1 MAAPPRASRPVPGR
15 VRRSRRWVPDGSV
28 TRVGD
33 EATGRTGILSGRY
46 ALATVGMVAIVG
58 VAAFQNLAMTTVMP
72 EISRDLDGE
81 TLYALAFAAP
91 LAAGV
96 PGMVLAGNWTDRA
109 GGRVVAWVSAAL
121 FALGTAVVMLAP
133 TMEVFL
139 AGRLVEGFGA
149 GAIDV
154 VLYVLVARI
163 FPAELHGPVFAG
175 FAAAWVVPAL
185 VGPAL
190 AGIVTDVWDW
200 HRVFAGALGVAV
212 VSFALL
218 VPTLRRLRPPA
229 DAVRPPWQRVRI
241 GWSIGAAAAILL
253 LNVAADLGSWA
264 RIVAV
269 VVGLVG
275 TWAALRPLLPAGTF
289 RAAPGLSSVV
299 LVRGLVAAAFFGS
312 EAYVPYLLQARHGLS
327 ASAAGL
333 ALTVAALSWAA
344 ASWLHGRL
352 GERRLTAARTFG
364 GGLVLVLV
372 SLLTALAVAT
382 LDLPWW
388 VLVVG
393 WFVGGAGMGGIYP
406 RASML
411 TLRFSGEGDDG
422 FASSALTIADASGS
436 VVGLAVTGLLFV
448 GAGGADGAWSFP
460 LVFVAMTGIAL
471 VATVAVR
478 RLGPVPAVP
487 STTATGGTVSAAAG
501 G

>member
-1 MAAPPRASRPVPGR
+1 MVT
-15 VRRSRRWVPDGSV
+15 GSV
-28 TRVGD
+28 TRVSSV
-33 EATGRTGILSGRY
+33 ATTTGILSGRY
-46 ALATVGMVAIVG
+46 ALATIGMVAIVG

-96 PGMVLAGNWTDRA
+96 PGMVLAGNWTDRS

-139 AGRLVEGFGA
+139 VGRLVEGFGA

-185 VGPAL
+185 VGPAV
-190 AGIVTDVWDW
+190 AGIVTETWGW
-200 HRVFAGALGVAV
+200 HWVFAGALGIAV

-218 VPTLRRLRPPA
+218 VPTLGRLHAPAAALRP
-229 DAVRPPWQRVRI
+229 VWQRTRI
-241 GWSIGAAAAILL
+241 GWSVGAAVAILL
-253 LNVAADLGSWA
+253 LNVAPDLGPWPRVA
-264 RIVAV
+264 AV
-269 VVGLVG
+269 VVGVVG
-275 TWAALRPLLPAGTF
+275 TWAALRPLLPTGTF
-289 RAAPGLSSVV
+289 RAAPGLPSVV
-299 LVRGLVAAAFFGS
+299 LLRGLVAAAFFGS
-312 EAYVPYLLQARHGLS
+312 EAYVPFLLQSRHGLS
-327 ASAAGL
+327 ASTAGL
-333 ALTVAALSWAA
+333 ALTVAALSWAG
-344 ASWLHGRL
+344 ASWVHGRV
-352 GERRLTAARTFG
+352 GEERLTAARTFG
-364 GGLVLVLV
+364 VGLALVLV
-372 SLLTALAVAT
+372 SLVTALAVAWF
-382 LDLPWW
+382 DLPWW

-393 WFVGGAGMGGIYP
+393 WFVGGAGMGGLYP

-448 GAGGADGAWSFP
+448 GSGGADAAWSFP
-460 LVFVAMTGIAL
+460 LVFLAMIVIAL
-471 VATVAVR
+471 LATAAVR
-478 RLGPVPAVP
+478 RLGPVPP
-487 STTATGGTVSAAAG
+487 PAG
-501 G
+501 AQRVA

>member
-1 MAAPPRASRPVPGR
+1 MSIAA
-15 VRRSRRWVPDGSV
+15 
-28 TRVGD
+28 TR
-33 EATGRTGILSGRY
+33 TSLFSGPY
-46 ALATVGMVAIVG
+46 ALATVGMVAIVA

-121 FALGTAVVMLAP
+121 FAVGTAVVMLAP

-190 AGIVTDVWDW
+190 AGIVTDVWNW
-200 HRVFAGALGVAV
+200 HWVFAGALVIAV
-212 VSFALL
+212 GAFTLL
-218 VPTLRRLRPPA
+218 VPTLGRLHPPA
-229 DAVRPPWQRVRI
+229 ASLRPPWQRARI
-241 GWSIGAAAAILL
+241 GWSVAAAVAILL
-253 LNVAADLGSWA
+253 LNIAPDLGAWA
-264 RIVAV
+264 RVAAV

-275 TWAALRPLLPAGTF
+275 TWFALRPLLPTGTF
-289 RAAPGLSSVV
+289 RAAPGLPSVV
-299 LVRGLVAAAFFGS
+299 LLRGLVAAAFFGS
-312 EAYVPYLLQARHGLS
+312 EAYVPFLLQAKDGLS

-333 ALTVAALSWAA
+333 ALTVAALSWAG
-344 ASWLHGRL
+344 ASWVHGRL
-352 GERRLTAARTFG
+352 GETRLTAARTFG
-364 GGLVLVLV
+364 VGLALVLV
-372 SLLTALAVAT
+372 SLLTALAVAS
-382 LDLPWW
+382 LALPWW
-388 VLVVG
+388 LLVVG
-393 WFVGGAGMGGIYP
+393 WFVGGAGMGAIYP
-406 RASML
+406 RTSML
-411 TLRFSGEGDDG
+411 TLRFSREGDDG

-436 VVGLAVTGLLFV
+436 VIGLAVTGLLFI
-448 GAGGADGAWSFP
+448 GTGGAAGTVSFP
-460 LVFVAMTGIAL
+460 LVFAGMVVIAVL
-471 VATVAVR
+471 AIAAVR
-478 RLGPVPAVP
+478 RLGPVPTPVSA
-487 STTATGGTVSAAAG
+487 SATGGTG
-501 G
+501 